1 MDLCA
6 KQKQSWESVSF
17 TSEIL
22 SPIVSVCKQ
31 MLALPPYGKLTAS
44 SEKSYKKG
52 SSCLADDGHIMT
64 NKAWCAKEN
73 NGKFHSS
80 LIVVSRRYW
89 TVLAVLKIS

>member
-1 MDLCA
+1 
-6 KQKQSWESVSF
+6 
-17 TSEIL
+17 
-22 SPIVSVCKQ
+22 

-73 NGKFHSS
+73 NGKIQFELTKVFKCFACVRNHVKKLSHWNI
-80 LIVVSRRYW
+80 LIIITAAGCR
-89 TVLAVLKIS
+89 VLTSNY

>member
-1 MDLCA
+1 
-6 KQKQSWESVSF
+6 
-17 TSEIL
+17 
-22 SPIVSVCKQ
+22 

-73 NGKFHSS
+73 NGKIPLQVHLSKVFKCFS
-80 LIVVSRRYW
+80 
-89 TVLAVLKIS
+89 